1 MLDQVS
7 DQVNNQPQGKI
18 FRKSKELFFL
28 ALCLITLFGC
38 QKEPENLE
46 RDPITETSTPK
57 AVDTVPLVTLEL
69 VDSSTPIITS
79 TTEPARALAT
89 IKATQISTVEVTHA
103 PPTATPDHPPASHVN
118 VGTADRMASD
128 CSPDYPCNDDVD
140 GWESRMRVPPG
151 FEATYFA
158 RIDGKPTAITFGP
171 NGNLYVAVVTGDI
184 YTVDS
189 AGHVDE
195 FFQGLKVPT
204 GLAFQPGS
212 ERLYVSSRLIDDY
225 VAGEGQVAFIEDGQL
240 TQVLAGLPCCYI
252 GMHGPNG
259 ITFGPD
265 GFGYVGVGGR
275 ADHGEILIPPNDGQQ
290 DELHPFEASI
300 LRFSPDGEDVEVYAK
315 GFRNPYD
322 LTWDIEGRLYA
333 TDNGRDGSSDE
344 EQAPPDELHEVIP
357 GREHGYPYYECPDCF
372 GIPEGLEVIPPL
384 HELIPHGAVA
394 GITTYLHDA
403 FPGYYND
410 LFLVLWS
417 AFPGAQ
423 KVQRVGR
430 DRAEISDFATG
441 FAAPIDIVVGTEGS
455 LYVADFATGII
466 FQISYVG
473 DFSDNSS

>member
-1 MLDQVS
+1 MLDQVPS
-7 DQVNNQPQGKI
+7 QVNNQRQGKLLK
-18 FRKSKELFFL
+18 KSKFLLVLVLF
-28 ALCLITLFGC
+28 LITLLGC
-38 QKEPENLE
+38 QREPENLE
-46 RDPITETSTPK
+46 GVSITETSTSK
-57 AVDTVPLVTLEL
+57 AVAAMPSATLE
-69 VDSSTPIITS
+69 VVESSTPLITS
-79 TTEPARALAT
+79 TAEPTRALAT
-89 IKATQISTVEVTHA
+89 VKATQISTVEATQA
-103 PPTATPDHPPASHVN
+103 PPTATPDHPPASHFN
-118 VGTADRMASD
+118 VGVADRMASD

-158 RIDGKPTAITFGP
+158 RVDGKPTTITVGP
-171 NGNLYVAVVTGDI
+171 NGNLYVAVVTGEI

-189 AGHVDE
+189 TGQVDE
-195 FFQGLKVPT
+195 FFQGLIVPT
-204 GLAFQPGS
+204 GLVFQPGS

-225 VAGEGQVAFIEDGQL
+225 VAGEGQVAYIEDGQL
-240 TQVLAGLPCCYI
+240 TQVLTGLPCCYL

-259 ITFGPD
+259 ISFGPD

-300 LRFSPDGEDVEVYAK
+300 LRFSPDGENVEVYAK

-322 LTWDIEGRLYA
+322 NTWDIEGRLYA

-344 EQAPPDELHEVIP
+344 EAPPDELHEVIP
-357 GREHGYPYYECPDCF
+357 GGEHGYPYYECPDCF

-384 HELIPHGAVA
+384 IELIPHSAVA

-441 FAAPIDIVVGTEGS
+441 FAAPIDIVVGTDGN

-466 FQISYVG
+466 FQISYTG
-473 DFSDNSS
+473 DSSDNSS